1 MEVCG
6 YTANIVATVLI
17 LGYINNEEII
27 LYRLTAFKMEFLPDL
42 IQTV

>member
-17 LGYINNEEII
+17 LGHINSEEIS
-27 LYRLTAFKMEFLPDL
+27 LYRLTAFKMEFLLDL
-42 IQTV
+42 VRTV

>member
-17 LGYINNEEII
+17 LGYINSEEIS
-27 LYRLTAFKMEFLPDL
+27 LYRLTAFKTEFLPDL
-42 IQTV
+42 VRTV